1 MNKFMKKNVTPMKLQ
16 QRKKQAA
23 ALKREK
29 IRHKQGRRANTN
41 RKVVTGAI
49 AKTKN
54 ETPFLESGNK
64 GRKKQRKNKD
74 TTWKTR
80 RKLNRN

>member
-64 GRKKQRKNKD
+64 GRKNKD